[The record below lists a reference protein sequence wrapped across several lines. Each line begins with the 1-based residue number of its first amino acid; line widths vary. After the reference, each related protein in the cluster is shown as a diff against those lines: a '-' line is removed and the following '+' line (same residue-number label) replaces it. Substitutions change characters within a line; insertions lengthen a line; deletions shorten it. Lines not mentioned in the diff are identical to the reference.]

1 MLEIQRL
8 RSEKESVIEGLK
20 KRHFDAS
27 EIISAVLSKD
37 EQWRAEKTK
46 LEEVASKMNQISKQI
61 GILFKEGKVQEAI
74 EIRRKHAERKSRCI
88 AKGHHR
94 INVSVAKCS

>member
-27 EIISAVLSKD
+27 EIISAALSKD

-61 GILFKEGKVQEAI
+61 GILFKEGKVKEAN
-74 EIRRKHAERKSRCI
+74 EAKAQTSVLKSEENTLKEKVDALQNDI
-88 AKGHHR
+88 TE
-94 INVSVAKCS
+94 